1 MGSIVF
7 EKEVLADSLSETVGY
22 KAGLALSIEQICD
35 HLSGTRY
42 PDLILMS
49 EQGICRMRSEEY
61 EDLFFKLLHR
71 VGYTKEEYNGDS
83 TGIWMYHKYRDSK
96 DFSAYEGVTEIF
108 IKMWPELV
116 QAAVAMGVKKI
127 DPEPFMRQAVRQF
140 GKIGLQLAVER
151 IQVLNNAVNLSPH
164 SGVRFIE
171 WAGVQELTSLF
182 AGSKNAPD
190 YGAFFDQRFIDYL
203 SVNPDMVNQMHWR
216 KFEEMTAEYF
226 HREGFTVELG
236 PGGNDDGVD
245 VRIWRPGA
253 GGTAPHGIVQCKRQ
267 KDKIE
272 KVIVKSLMADLTFEK
287 ADIGLIVT
295 SSELSPGAKKT
306 ITARGYPIQEVN
318 KEGIVA
324 WLSKLRSPGTGIV
337 RG

>member
-190 YGAFFDQRFIDYL
+190 YGAFFDQRFIDL
-203 SVNPDMVNQMHWR
+203 S
-216 KFEEMTAEYF
+216 
-226 HREGFTVELG
+226 
-236 PGGNDDGVD
+236 
-245 VRIWRPGA
+245 
-253 GGTAPHGIVQCKRQ
+253 APK
-267 KDKIE
+267 
-272 KVIVKSLMADLTFEK
+272 
-287 ADIGLIVT
+287 
-295 SSELSPGAKKT
+295 
-306 ITARGYPIQEVN
+306 
-318 KEGIVA
+318 
-324 WLSKLRSPGTGIV
+324 
-337 RG
+337 